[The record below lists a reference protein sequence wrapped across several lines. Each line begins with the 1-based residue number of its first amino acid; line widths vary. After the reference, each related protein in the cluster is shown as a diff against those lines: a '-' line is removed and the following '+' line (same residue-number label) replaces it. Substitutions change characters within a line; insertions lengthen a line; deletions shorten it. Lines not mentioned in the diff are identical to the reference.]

1 MARPRKD
8 QGDSAEQ
15 RIKDSFWGLLQQH
28 NLNDITVSMITAQA
42 KCNRG
47 TFYYHYNSLEE
58 LIEAVIQDELFIAN
72 SVPRALFYLFCFKAD
87 PFEEEGFALHIKR
100 FGLMMNRGDKNG
112 INIKVKEAV
121 VGIWENLLC
130 EPDEELTLDTRLVSE
145 YVTSGLIGLIA
156 YLHREGLLEDCDHMP
171 DESKFSFKTNAQY
184 LVSSVSN
191 AQNIP
196 VQELE
201 KRICRQLQTT
211 HIASCESCSRAL
223 LL

>member
-47 TFYYHYNSLEE
+47 T
-58 LIEAVIQDELFIAN
+58 VIQDELFIAN

-87 PFEEEGFALHIKR
+87 PFEEKGFALHIKR

-112 INIKVKEAV
+112 IDIKVKEAV

-130 EPDEELTLDTRLVSE
+130 EPDEELTLDTRLVIE